1 MKKTITAILL
11 ALFLMVQPAAMANTV
26 LGKVK
31 ANDLKSIK
39 YSANAS
45 TIKYAFVFDGPSDK
59 NAQVLSH
66 FKNAITK
73 LTAPDY
79 KPVFDSKNV
88 YVGDWTKNGAKV
100 ASDKALA
107 SNANMVVSLG
117 YLSTKYLN
125 NTNNK
130 KKMVVTIDQY
140 GLRDFGDDFFNPVQQ
155 SIKGIKTFDKFF
167 DFDKVAVLIN
177 EGYYKTKTA
186 AEWNKI
192 ATEKLAGIKAV
203 PVPVST
209 KNLDNV
215 ISKISAGEYSAVV
228 FTPMFNLTT
237 EQRKQIINAV
247 NAQHIPSYSTLGK
260 EDVELGVLL
269 GTSSSDLDRKL
280 AEATSVNVRGVLA
293 GHKTKPQQVQFYEEQ
308 IFHINQDTADVIGW
322 QVPLR
327 VSVQAE
333 MVTSKKPEMLTL
345 STIFNDVRNDNLD
358 IKRKY
363 ALVKAARRSAVSA
376 VLRYLPTLSITL
388 GYQQYDHDYAES
400 VKLSYPEKTG
410 IFKIG
415 MDQVIYSPALVT
427 NILLKK
433 KQLNFAKEEAFL
445 QEQEMG
451 LQVGLLY
458 IETLMLENMIKVQE
472 EYVKESRENLAIAR
486 VREQLGA
493 CGKEEAL
500 RWASELSRR
509 EQSLIEMSY
518 DLANLKLAI
527 NKILHKDQRGN
538 FALEP
543 LTTSNPAFYTKDIHV
558 VDYVTYPE
566 SLEKFTQMLVEEAY
580 RVSPELAKLKM
591 AMQMKGLERGMYYQK
606 FVLPDAVLSLEYT
619 SLFNREFSS
628 EIPGIPMLVGS
639 PQVIPAAGQI
649 AAQGVPLNSILGN
662 PKATNFR
669 LGIFAQWKPIEG
681 GTKIAEIARI
691 NAEREELKLYDQ
703 EVRTEIE
710 RHVRDTIN
718 KAVSA
723 YFSIEKNYKA
733 SFASGENYKAVKAKY
748 LRGQAPIAQII
759 DAQNIYFDSK
769 INAMNSQYV
778 FFKELIWVQRGIC
791 AIDWN
796 VASDEARAFIQRIK
810 DEITPH
816 ADFPLL

>member
-11 ALFLMVQPAAMANTV
+11 ALFFIAQPAAMASTV

-31 ANDLKSIK
+31 ADDLKSIK
-39 YSANAS
+39 YSPNAS

-59 NAQVLSH
+59 NAVVLGH

-73 LTAPDY
+73 LIAPDY
-79 KPVFDSKNV
+79 KPVFNSNNV
-88 YVGDWTKNGAKV
+88 YVGDWTKESVKA

-107 SNANMVVSLG
+107 SDVNMVVSLG

-155 SIKGIKTFDKFF
+155 SVKGIKTFHKFF
-167 DFDKVAVLIN
+167 NSNKVAVLIN
-177 EGYYKTKTA
+177 EGYYKTKSYDDWMKLA
-186 AEWNKI
+186 K
-192 ATEKLAGIKAV
+192 EKLAGINAA
-203 PVPVST
+203 PVPVSS
-209 KNLDNV
+209 KNVDSV
-215 ISKISAGEYSAVV
+215 ISKVTSGEFDAVV

-237 EQRKQIINAV
+237 DQRKQIINAV
-247 NAQHIPSYSTLGK
+247 NAQHIPSFSTLGE

-269 GTSSSDLDRKL
+269 GTSSLDLDRKL
-280 AEATSVNVRGVLA
+280 AETTSVNVRGVLA
-293 GHKTKPQQVQFYEEQ
+293 GHKTKPQKVQFYEDQ
-308 IFHINQDTADVIGW
+308 VFHINKDTADIIGW

-327 VSVQAE
+327 VATQAE
-333 MVTSKKPEMLTL
+333 MVSSKQPEMLTL
-345 STIFNDVRNDNLD
+345 STVFNDVRNDNID

-376 VLRYLPTLSITL
+376 VLKYLPTLSVTL

-410 IFKIG
+410 VFKIG

-433 KQLNFAKEEAFL
+433 KQLDFTKEEAFL

-458 IETLMLENMIKVQE
+458 IETLMLNNMITVQK

-486 VREQLGA
+486 VREQLGE
-493 CGKEEAL
+493 CGAEEAL
-500 RWASELSRR
+500 RWAAELNRR
-509 EQSLIEMSY
+509 EQNLLEMNAEL
-518 DLANLKLAI
+518 DNLMLAI
-527 NKILHKDQRGN
+527 NKILHKDQRGK
-538 FALEP
+538 FVLEP
-543 LTTSNPAFYTKDIHV
+543 LTTSNPAFYTKDLHI

-566 SLEKFTQMLVEEAY
+566 SLEKFTQMLIEEAY
-580 RVSPELAKLKM
+580 RVSPELAKLKL
-591 AMQMKGLERGMYYQK
+591 AMKMKGLERGMYYQK

-619 SLFNREFSS
+619 SLMNREFAS
-628 EIPGIPMLVGS
+628 EIPALPISTALGY
-639 PQVIPAAGQI
+639 
-649 AAQGVPLNSILGN
+649 VPLNQVLNN
-662 PKATNFR
+662 PKATSFK
-669 LGIFAQWKPIEG
+669 LGVFAQWKPIEG
-681 GTKIAEIARI
+681 GTKIAEIARV
-691 NAEREELKLYDQ
+691 NAEREELKLYDL

-710 RHVRDTIN
+710 RHIRDVIN

-723 YFSIEKNYKA
+723 YFCIEKNYKA
-733 SFASGENYKAVKAKY
+733 SFAAGENYKAVKAKY
-748 LRGQAPIAQII
+748 LRGQVPITQII

-796 VASDEARAFIQRIK
+796 VAPDEAREFIQKIK

>member
-1 MKKTITAILL
+1 MKKIITALL
-11 ALFLMVQPAAMANTV
+11 LTLFFVSQPAAMASTV

-31 ANDLKSIK
+31 ADDLKSIK
-39 YSANAS
+39 YAPNAS

-59 NAQVLSH
+59 NAAVLGH

-88 YVGDWTKNGAKV
+88 YVGDWTKAGAKA

-167 DFDKVAVLIN
+167 DFDKEVAVLIN
-177 EGYYKTKTA
+177 ENFYKTKSA
-186 AEWNKI
+186 DAWKKVS
-192 ATEKLAGIKAV
+192 AEKLAGMNAVAV
-203 PVPVST
+203 PVSQAKVAS
-209 KNLDNV
+209 V
-215 ISKISAGEYSAVV
+215 ISDISAGKYSAVV

-237 EQRKQIINAV
+237 EQRKQVIDAV
-247 NAQHIPSYSTLGK
+247 NAQHLPSFSTLGK

-269 GTSSSDLDRKL
+269 GTSALDVDRKL
-280 AEATSVNVRGVLA
+280 AEATSVNIRGVLA
-293 GHKTKPQQVQFYEEQ
+293 GHKTKPQQVQFYEDQ
-308 IFHINQDTADVIGW
+308 VFHINKDTADIIGW

-327 VSVQAE
+327 VAVQAE
-333 MVTSKKPEMLTL
+333 MISSKKPQTFTLT
-345 STIFNDVRNDNLD
+345 SVFNDIRNDNLD
-358 IKRKY
+358 IKQKH

-376 VLRYLPTLSITL
+376 VLRYLPTISFTV
-388 GYQQYDHDYAES
+388 GYQQYNEDYADS
-400 VKLSYPEKTG
+400 AKLSIPEKTG
-410 IFKIG
+410 VFKMG
-415 MDQVIYSPALVT
+415 LDQVIYSPALVT

-445 QEQEMG
+445 TEQEMG
-451 LQVGLLY
+451 LQTAFLY
-458 IETLMLENMIKVQE
+458 IETLMLENMIKVQN

-486 VREQLGA
+486 VREQMGK

-500 RWASELSRR
+500 RWAAELSTR
-509 EQSLIEMSY
+509 EQNLIEMRAALS
-518 DLANLKLAI
+518 NLKIAI
-527 NKILHKDQRGN
+527 NKVLHKDQKTMFN
-538 FALEP
+538 LEP
-543 LTTSNPAFYTKDIHV
+543 LATSNPAFYTSELHI

-566 SLEKFTQMLVEEAY
+566 SLEKFTQMLIEEAY
-580 RVSPELAKLKM
+580 RVSPELAKLKL
-591 AMQMKGLERGMYYQK
+591 AMKMKGLERGMYYQK

-619 SLFNREFSS
+619 SLFDREFAN
-628 EIPGIPMLVGS
+628 P
-639 PQVIPAAGQI
+639 IPALPVNTALGY
-649 AAQGVPLNSILGN
+649 VPLNKILN
-662 PKATNFR
+662 TPDATNFR

-681 GTKIAEIARI
+681 GTKIAEIARV
-691 NAEREELKLYDQ
+691 NAEREQLKYLDM

-710 RHVRDTIN
+710 RHVRDVIN

-733 SFASGENYKAVKAKY
+733 SFASGENYKAVKARY
-748 LRGQAPIAQII
+748 LKGQAPIAQLI
-759 DAQNIYFDSK
+759 DAQNIYFESK
-769 INAMNSQYV
+769 VKAINSQYV
-778 FFKELIWVQRGIC
+778 FFKELVWVQRGIC

-796 VASDEARAFIQRIK
+796 VASEESKAFIQRIK